1 MTRNGDWLT
10 LDFPAWQTTPVI
22 APPPELLAGL
32 GLDKAVE
39 IREGRDYLVIL
50 ENRQQVEAVRPNMSL
65 LERTGK
71 MICVS
76 AADDEYDFVSRFF
89 CPGEGV
95 VEDPVTGSAHSM
107 LIPYWGKTGQ
117 NDAAGAAGL
126 RPRGDLR
133 CQWLGDR
140 VLIGGQ
146 ATTYMTGT
154 ITLR

>member
-1 MTRNGDWLT
+1 M
-10 LDFPAWQTTPVI
+10 
-22 APPPELLAGL
+22 
-32 GLDKAVE
+32 
-39 IREGRDYLVIL
+39 IL

-107 LIPYWGKTGQ
+107 LIPYWGK
-117 NDAAGAAGL
+117 NWLKRPCRRDRSPPAVAICAASGMA
-126 RPRGDLR
+126 
-133 CQWLGDR
+133 
-140 VLIGGQ
+140 IGC
-146 ATTYMTGT
+146 
-154 ITLR
+154 